1 MDERSKPYIIT
12 AAHYDESETRL
23 QYVFVGIPPESAGMT
38 VDGIR
43 LYGREQLI
51 AELESG
57 SQFSIA
63 YMQHGEW
70 QDGGEIFLVSCDGER
85 YIRGDHQA
93 LAIDDLGNLARIRA
107 SR

>member
-1 MDERSKPYIIT
+1 MEERSRPYIIT

-43 LYGREQLI
+43 LYHRQQLI
-51 AELESG
+51 AELEAG
-57 SQFSIA
+57 KRFTIA

-70 QDGGEIFLVSCDGER
+70 QNGGEIFLVPCDGEC
-85 YIRGDHQA
+85 YIRGDRQP